1 MKFRSLFLFYQDGGK
16 AMGHFFVVVILKIKA
31 FFDDINSKFFGG
43 TF

>member
-1 MKFRSLFLFYQDGGK
+1 MTGDK

-31 FFDDINSKFFGG
+31 FLNDINNKFFGG